1 MSLHIKIEKFLTKKN
16 ISLIHLETVG
26 STMQDIKKYIGDKNI
41 CMIADEQKS
50 GIGRR
55 GNKWISPKGNIYLS
69 FLFDFNLSI
78 KNHFLFT
85 AVTAN
90 SICKFLNYYINE
102 NINIKWPNDININES
117 KIAGIMTEIVMQ
129 NNKKYLII
137 GMGINITNS
146 PKINDYKTCC
156 LKEFNS
162 QLKYEDVLLRMIET
176 FFLEYEM
183 ILKKEYN
190 KIIDKFKNNMQYL
203 GETINILL
211 PNGKKQ
217 KVFLKNLNF
226 DGSILIENDGK
237 EEKIFSARIVND
249 IN

>member
-1 MSLHIKIEKFLTKKN
+1 MSVNIKIAEFLKRKN
-16 ISLIHLETVG
+16 ISLIHIETVG
-26 STMQDIKKYIGDKNI
+26 STMKDIKKYIGSNNI
-41 CMIADEQKS
+41 CMIADEQTS

-69 FLFDFNLSI
+69 FLFEFNLSI
-78 KNHFLFT
+78 QNHFLFT

-102 NINIKWPNDININES
+102 NIYIKWPNDIKINES
-117 KIAGIMTEIVMQ
+117 KIAGIMTEIIEH
-129 NNKKYLII
+129 NNKKYVII
-137 GMGINITNS
+137 GMGINISNS

-156 LKEFNS
+156 LNEFNS
-162 QLKYEDVLLRMIET
+162 EIKYEEVLLSLIET

-190 KIIDKFKNNMQYL
+190 KIIYKFKNNMKYL
-203 GETINILL
+203 GKTINILL

-217 KVFLKNLNF
+217 NVFLKNLNF
-226 DGSILIENDGK
+226 DGSILIEKDGK
-237 EEKIFSARIVND
+237 EENIFSARIVND
-249 IN
+249 TN

>member
-55 GNKWISPKGNIYLS
+55 GNKWISPKGNIYIS
-69 FLFDFNLSI
+69 FLFDYNLSI
-78 KNHFLFT
+78 QEHFLFT

-90 SICKFLNYYINE
+90 SICKFLNYFTNE
-102 NINIKWPNDININES
+102 SINIKWPNDININES
-117 KIAGIMTEIVMQ
+117 KIGGIMTEIIEQ
-129 NNKKYLII
+129 NNKKYIII
-137 GMGINITNS
+137 GTGINILTS
-146 PKINDYKTCC
+146 PKITDYKTCC
-156 LKEFNS
+156 LNDFNPKI
-162 QLKYEDVLLRMIET
+162 KYEEVLLSLIET
-176 FFLEYEM
+176 FFFEYEM

-190 KIIDKFKNNMQYL
+190 KIIYKFKNNMKNL
-203 GETINILL
+203 GERINILL
-211 PNGKKQ
+211 PNGQKQ
-217 KVFLKNLNF
+217 NVLLKNLNF
-226 DGSILIENDGK
+226 DGSLLTERDGK
-237 EEKIFSARIVND
+237 EENIFSARIVND

>member
-1 MSLHIKIEKFLTKKN
+1 MSVNIKIAEFLTRKN
-16 ISLIHLETVG
+16 ISLIHNETVG
-26 STMQDIKKYIGDKNI
+26 STMKDIKKYIGSNNI
-41 CMIADEQKS
+41 CMIADEQTS

-69 FLFDFNLSI
+69 FLFEFNLSI
-78 KNHFLFT
+78 QNHFLFT

-102 NINIKWPNDININES
+102 NIHIKWPNDIKINES
-117 KIAGIMTEIVMQ
+117 KIAGIMTEIIEH
-129 NNKKYLII
+129 NNKKYVII
-137 GMGINITNS
+137 GMGINISNS

-156 LKEFNS
+156 LKEFNP
-162 QLKYEDVLLRMIET
+162 KIKNEAVLLNMIEA

-190 KIIDKFKNNMQYL
+190 IIIDKFKNNMQYL

-211 PNGKKQ
+211 PNGKNQ
-217 KVFLKNLNF
+217 NVFLKNLNF
-226 DGSILIENDGK
+226 DGSILIEKDGK
-237 EEKIFSARIVND
+237 QANIFSARIIND